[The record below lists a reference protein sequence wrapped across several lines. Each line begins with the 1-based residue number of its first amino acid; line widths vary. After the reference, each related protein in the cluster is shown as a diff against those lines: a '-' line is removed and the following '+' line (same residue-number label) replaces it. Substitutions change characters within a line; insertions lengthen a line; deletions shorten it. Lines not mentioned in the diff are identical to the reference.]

1 MNSNGLKTLRSETI
15 KLLEESIGSMLFDI
29 LRNILLDVSSGK
41 ENKSKNKPMELYQT
55 KKLLH
60 SQRNLSTK

>member
-1 MNSNGLKTLRSETI
+1 
-15 KLLEESIGSMLFDI
+15 MLFDI
-29 LRNILLDVSSGK
+29 LSNILLDVSSGK

-60 SQRNLSTK
+60 SQRNLSTKWKSSLLNGER